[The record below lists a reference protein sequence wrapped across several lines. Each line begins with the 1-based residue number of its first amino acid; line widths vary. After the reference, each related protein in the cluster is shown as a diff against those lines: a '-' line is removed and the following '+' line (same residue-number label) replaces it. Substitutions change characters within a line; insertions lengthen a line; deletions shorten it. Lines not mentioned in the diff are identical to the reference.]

1 MTFDDPFEDSGVIR
15 ENGGGTAPA
24 GGSRPHLA
32 GLYPS
37 HVRLWRPVPHL
48 RSGFRVQGSGCRVQ
62 GTGFRDQG
70 SGFRVQGSGFRVQ
83 GTGFRVQGSGFRV
96 QGSAAPSFR
105 FQGFVQ
111 ACGSHTRQPVRALH
125 GPYSA
130 VGTPSPER
138 AIYDVNAPYI
148 T

>member
-62 GTGFRDQG
+62 GTGFRVQG

-83 GTGFRVQGSGFRV
+83 GSGFRVQGSGFRV
-96 QGSAAPSFR
+96 QPHLRSDSRASFR
-105 FQGFVQ
+105 
-111 ACGSHTRQPVRALH
+111 PVEAIPGNLY
-125 GPYSA
+125 GPYTA
-130 VGTPSPER
+130 HTVL
-138 AIYDVNAPYI
+138 
-148 T
+148 